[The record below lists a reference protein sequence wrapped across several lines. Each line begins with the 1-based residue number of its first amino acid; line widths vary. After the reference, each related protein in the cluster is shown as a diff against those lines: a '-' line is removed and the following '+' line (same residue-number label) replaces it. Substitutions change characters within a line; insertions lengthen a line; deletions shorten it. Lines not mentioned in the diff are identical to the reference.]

1 MKNKPVLVE
10 CLKEPEVRPSY
21 EWYEE
26 KINKLEEENDELKR
40 LVKLLLPLAEKGP
53 R

>member
-1 MKNKPVLVE
+1 MKNKLVLTE

-26 KINKLEEENDELKR
+26 KIKQLEEENDELKK
-40 LVKLLLPLAEKGP
+40 LVKVLLPLAEKGS